1 MSVSRMARR
10 QSEAFYRTMDLE
22 PLLVDAV
29 IALALSRSGLPR
41 APRAMAHRNIEG
53 LYRMGIQD
61 DLNEALLR
69 AIDERVGVPLL
80 GRDVMASMPPKKKRV
95 SKYHKKYGR
104 AFKKLAPK
112 YKKKNGSWKKNG
124 FKRCAAAARRECKK

>member
-1 MSVSRMARR
+1 MARR
-10 QSEAFYRTMDLE
+10 QSEAYYRTMDLE

-29 IALALSRSGLPR
+29 IALALSRSGLSGGG
-41 APRAMAHRNIEG
+41 RAMAHRNIEG
-53 LYRMGIQD
+53 LYRMGLQD

-69 AIDERVGVPLL
+69 AIDNRVGVPLL
-80 GRDVMASMPPKKKRV
+80 GRDSRGSMAPPKKRV

-124 FKRCAAAARRECKK
+124 FKRCAAAARRACK

>member
-1 MSVSRMARR
+1 MVRR
-10 QSEAFYRTMDLE
+10 QSEAFYRTMELE
-22 PLLVDAV
+22 PLLVDLAIAAV
-29 IALALSRSGLPR
+29 LSR
-41 APRAMAHRNIEG
+41 APLNRPARAMAHRNIEG
-53 LYRMGIQD
+53 LYRMGLGD

-124 FKRCAAAARRECKK
+124 FKRCAAAARRECRK